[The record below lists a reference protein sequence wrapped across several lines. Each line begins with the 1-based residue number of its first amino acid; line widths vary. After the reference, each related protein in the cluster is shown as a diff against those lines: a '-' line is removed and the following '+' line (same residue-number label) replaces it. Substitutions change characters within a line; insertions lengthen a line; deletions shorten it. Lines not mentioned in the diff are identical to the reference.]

1 MSTNLRSKYL
11 IETDELATSLA
22 AGNKLKMLDASY
34 FLPQMGLNAQ
44 ELFQKHR
51 ITADTVHFCPDKISE
66 PDVNNTGLPHT
77 FPSLEVF
84 LSHVK
89 RLDVQKNH

>member
-11 IETDELATSLA
+11 IETEELATSLA
-22 AGNKLKMLDASY
+22 AGKKFKMLDASY
-34 FLPQMGLNAQ
+34 FGGFDQ